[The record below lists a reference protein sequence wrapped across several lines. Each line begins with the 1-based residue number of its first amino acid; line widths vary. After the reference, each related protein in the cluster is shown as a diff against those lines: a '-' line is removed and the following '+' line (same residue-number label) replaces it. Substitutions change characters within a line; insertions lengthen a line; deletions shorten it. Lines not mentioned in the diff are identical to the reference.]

1 MSEDTEQER
10 ATVHPEKE
18 AIETLMDIMKDDS
31 QDTNLRI
38 QAANDLLHHIR
49 SKGDVDADTTIVI

>member
-18 AIETLMDIMKDDS
+18 AIEILMGIMKDES
-31 QDTNLRI
+31 QDTDLRI
-38 QAANDLLHHIR
+38 QAANNLLHHAR
-49 SKGDVDADTTIVI
+49 SKGNVDADTVLI